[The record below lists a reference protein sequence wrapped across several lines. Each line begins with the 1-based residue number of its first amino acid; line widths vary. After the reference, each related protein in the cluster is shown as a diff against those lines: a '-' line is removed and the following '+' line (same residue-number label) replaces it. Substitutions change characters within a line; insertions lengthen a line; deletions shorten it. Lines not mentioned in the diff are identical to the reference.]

1 MARRRARNLARLR
14 EVPGPPPP
22 PPPPPPA
29 SSSTSDTSPDGRG
42 RVGGCLHCVW
52 EALKRW
58 AFRRRTTST
67 APRVAA
73 EPGPAPPKRAAAFI
87 ATGNHAW
94 KYQLATARKKEE
106 PDEEE
111 GDDQPQDGDLKD
123 DQVLDNPY
131 QKKKKYKEFN
141 DARAKFSEKFELCH
155 LCFFEGAPRFPWDG
169 VIRRKDVI
177 KHVYENHGLYGAAC
191 PENGCAVRFRTEEHR
206 LLHVQNCQELL
217 EVERTCPGS
226 CEQKS

>member
-1 MARRRARNLARLR
+1 
-14 EVPGPPPP
+14 
-22 PPPPPPA
+22 
-29 SSSTSDTSPDGRG
+29 
-42 RVGGCLHCVW
+42 
-52 EALKRW
+52 LKRW

-123 DQVLDNPY
+123 DQVLIKVLLDY
-131 QKKKKYKEFN
+131 HTFCSWG
-141 DARAKFSEKFELCH
+141 R
-155 LCFFEGAPRFPWDG
+155 PWMVLLMFHSNNWDMCC
-169 VIRRKDVI
+169 
-177 KHVYENHGLYGAAC
+177 KHRCPCVFILGL
-191 PENGCAVRFRTEEHR
+191 V
-206 LLHVQNCQELL
+206 
-217 EVERTCPGS
+217 
-226 CEQKS
+226 